1 MPGTHAKLSASR
13 AAQWLA
19 CPPSIQLTLDYPET
33 TSKYAEEGTLAHEIA
48 EKKLRKYLSKG
59 RKKIECEDRDMDGYT
74 DDYRD
79 YVVEQFNKAR
89 KKDPSAMLLIE
100 ERLDFS
106 DWVPDGFGTGDAVII
121 ADGTCHIIDLKY
133 GVGDEVS
140 AEGNPQCRLYALGAI
155 SIYDMI
161 YDFDKVKVHIFQP
174 RKNNISSEELEVA
187 ELLEWG
193 EKVVKPAALLADK
206 GEGDFNPGEKQCRFC
221 PARFT
226 CKARAEK
233 LKKVYDEHG
242 DTGPNELSK
251 ADIIS
256 ILPCLKDMK
265 SWIKD
270 IEDYVLAQMLEG
282 VEYDGYKLVEGRA
295 NRIITDEE
303 ALAKELIDA
312 GFTVD
317 EIKRLRSLTDLEKL
331 VGKKAFTIIA
341 AGYVDKPKGKPAVA
355 PVTDKRP
362 EYKTIDIQEAFKDIE
377 VTG

>member
-193 EKVVKPAALLADK
+193 EKVVKPTALLADK

-221 PARFT
+221 PARYT

-233 LKKVYDEHG
+233 LKAVYDEYG

-270 IEDYVLAQMLEG
+270 IEDHVLAQMLEG

-303 ALAKELIDA
+303 ALAKELLDA
-312 GFTVD
+312 GFTDD